1 MLKDDVIKLY
11 TINRTQDAYGRWME
25 TTPTKREI
33 YAQVTSI
40 SRSEFFDAGRNG
52 LNPAYRFDVF
62 AGDYQG
68 ETVIEYHGA
77 TYSVYRTFENDDYIE
92 LYVERKGGT
101 DGKGNTT

>member
-25 TTPTKREI
+25 VTPTKREV

-52 LNPAYRFDVF
+52 LNPAWRFNVF

-68 ETVIEYHGA
+68 ETVVEYRGA